1 MLISLDCREQ
11 YLIQECKRF
20 LSGKDE
26 LSHIKLEE
34 KSLPIGDIIIYND
47 KGEEIVIVERKTMKD
62 LASSIRD
69 GRYREQSFRLDAC
82 KLANHN
88 IYYLIEGTLTSLG
101 PRFEKKTILSSLT
114 TISYHKGFSLYRT
127 LSIAESAEW
136 LIRMTDKLH
145 RTNKPAYYKH
155 SLDHT
160 NTNTN
165 TNTSDTSEPNNNDD
179 VINYVS
185 VCKRVKKNNITP
197 DNIGAIMLMQI
208 PGVSAESAKTVMS
221 KYKNIKNLIKTL
233 QDDPNAL
240 DALSQITKTGKE
252 RKLNKTVKSNI
263 YNYLVANNS
272 GVIVLN

>member
-11 YLIQECKRF
+11 HLIQECRRY

-34 KSLPIGDIIIYND
+34 KSLPIGDIIIYNN
-47 KGEEIVIVERKTMKD
+47 KGEEIIIVERKTMKD

-88 IYYLIEGTLTSLG
+88 IYYLIEGSLMSLG

-127 LSIAESAEW
+127 LSVSESAEW
-136 LIRMTDKLH
+136 LVRMADKLH
-145 RTNKPAYYKH
+145 RTNKPAYYT
-155 SLDHT
+155 DP
-160 NTNTN
+160 
-165 TNTSDTSEPNNNDD
+165 SDDIVNSVNSVNSENNDVTD
-179 VINYVS
+179 YIS
-185 VCKRVKKNNITP
+185 VCKRVKKNNITFE
-197 DNIGAIMLMQI
+197 NIGAIMLMQI
-208 PGVSAESAKTVMS
+208 PGVSSESAKTVML
-221 KYKNIKNLIKTL
+221 KHKNIKNLIKTL
-233 QDDPNAL
+233 EEDPNAL
-240 DALSQITKTGKE
+240 DNLSQKTKTGKE
-252 RKLNKTVKSNI
+252 RKINKTVKSNI